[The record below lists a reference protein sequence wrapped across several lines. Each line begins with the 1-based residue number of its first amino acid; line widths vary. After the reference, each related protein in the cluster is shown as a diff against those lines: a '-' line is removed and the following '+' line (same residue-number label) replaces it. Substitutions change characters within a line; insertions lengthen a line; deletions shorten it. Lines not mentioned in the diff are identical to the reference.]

1 MYESRPMGT
10 AVISVTDLFKRR
22 DFRPQRRAPSVF
34 DASYVGLCASLG
46 DLNATLRQRRAALL
60 YHQRRKQN
68 CNDGREIRQGFGNQ
82 QLARRR
88 TLSGIFARPGGG

>member
-1 MYESRPMGT
+1 MSFGLWIAGDVAWAQGMYESRPMGT

-46 DLNATLRQRRAALL
+46 DLNATLRRSRRAPERGSSV
-60 YHQRRKQN
+60 QRKRIGIGK
-68 CNDGREIRQGFGNQ
+68 GR
-82 QLARRR
+82 LRR
-88 TLSGIFARPGGG
+88 

>member
-22 DFRPQRRAPSVF
+22 DFRPLRRAPSVF

-46 DLNATLRQRRAALL
+46 DLNATLR
-60 YHQRRKQN
+60 
-68 CNDGREIRQGFGNQ
+68 
-82 QLARRR
+82 RRR
-88 TLSGIFARPGGG
+88 SAVRRGAGRTQRFSCTG